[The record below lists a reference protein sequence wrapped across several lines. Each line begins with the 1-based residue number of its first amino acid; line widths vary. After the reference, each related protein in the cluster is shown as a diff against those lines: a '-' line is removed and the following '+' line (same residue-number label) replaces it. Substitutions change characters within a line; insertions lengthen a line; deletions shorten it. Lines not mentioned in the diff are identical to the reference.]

1 MSFVFP
7 GFIDGGLLWLCQGK
21 GKKRVFQKSTL
32 KSEYGLSMI
41 NSQGMGDKDGKEN
54 FTV

>member
-1 MSFVFP
+1 MAVVKVKARN
-7 GFIDGGLLWLCQGK
+7 GF
-21 GKKRVFQKSTL
+21 FFKSTL
-32 KSEYGLSMI
+32 KSEYRLSMI